1 MKVIGLT
8 GNIASGKSFISEF
21 LKSLGAEVID
31 MDKIGKEI
39 QDKNIGNV
47 MEKIREIF
55 GGKFVK
61 NGKID
66 RRLLGNYV
74 FSNKEALE
82 KLNSIMIPLMTERL
96 RKILYEKEKKGAKV
110 VVIDAAILFEAG
122 WDKFADEVWVVYT
135 PKEKQLERLMK
146 REKISEE
153 EAEIRINAQTDI
165 KEKMKRATYVI
176 NNSSDTEAV
185 KDQVLKLWNRVENS
199 I

>member
-1 MKVIGLT
+1 MRVIGLT
-8 GNIASGKSFISEF
+8 GNIASGKSLISKF
-21 LKSLGAEVID
+21 LKSLGAKVID
-31 MDKIGKEI
+31 MDEIGKEI

-47 MEKIREIF
+47 LEKIRGMF
-55 GGKFVK
+55 GDRFVK

-74 FSNKEALE
+74 FSNKESLN

-96 RKILYEKEKKGAKV
+96 REILCEEEKKGTEI

-146 REKISEE
+146 RENISEE
-153 EAEIRINAQTDI
+153 EAMIRINAQMDI
-165 KEKMKRATYVI
+165 REKMKKATYVI
-176 NNSSDTEAV
+176 NNSADKEAV
-185 KDQVLKLWNRVENS
+185 IDQVLKLWSRIKNS
-199 I
+199 T